1 MAGPAVGLRARVE
14 AAMPLVVFL
23 LSLGLFAG
31 AAQWRRQDIAHDAQA
46 SIQHFSDRLTA
57 DVALRLTRP
66 RYGLSGA
73 RGMFETHQRVTRETF
88 RTYVESHNLAQDIPG
103 VRGLGFIQRIERAER
118 DAFTAAERSD
128 GAPGFTIRQL
138 PDESQSDL
146 YVIKFIEPLAN
157 NAQAEGLDVG
167 SEAQRRRAA
176 QLAVDSGE
184 PTLSPPITLVQDQH
198 RTPGA
203 LLFVPVYA
211 VGTHPA
217 SASERRAKLR
227 GLLYAP
233 IVMNELFHDLP
244 EVAAGFVHIEVFDS
258 TAGESGA
265 SLLYESD
272 QSGTPLDGSAG
283 SASAHR
289 FAARQTLSLMG
300 RDLSIRINS
309 EARFNATVDRS
320 TPWLII
326 AAGLLI
332 SLLLAFYLR
341 SQIHQQ
347 AHVRALV
354 DRRTRE
360 LEQERFH
367 LQSLLAE
374 QKTLLDNGMVGIMK
388 VRSRK
393 FVWVNTALEKMFGYG
408 HGEML
413 GLDTRTLY
421 PSDSAAA
428 RFEATINGADYSSKT
443 FRGQMEAVSKSGR
456 RFWAD
461 VSGAIP
467 RATSSESIWCVV
479 DVTDRVQQQVELQQ
493 AKEAAEVA
501 NIAKSRFLANM
512 SHEIRTPMNGVL
524 GMAQLLM
531 LPGIT
536 EAERI
541 DYAGVVRSSG
551 NTLLALINDILDLS
565 RIEANKLR
573 LESLALEPAR
583 IMAQTRALFEQSAS
597 AKGLEI
603 EFDWKGP
610 LNPYLGDPQRLT
622 QMLSNLLRNAIKFTE
637 RGLIRIEGREIES
650 TADAAVLEF
659 AVLDTG
665 IGIAEEKQHLLF
677 QAFTQVNDSIT
688 RDHGGSGLGLSL
700 VQKLAELMGG
710 EAGVQSKLAEGSR
723 FWFRVR
729 LERLGAI

>member
-1 MAGPAVGLRARVE
+1 
-14 AAMPLVVFL
+14 
-23 LSLGLFAG
+23 
-31 AAQWRRQDIAHDAQA
+31 
-46 SIQHFSDRLTA
+46 
-57 DVALRLTRP
+57 
-66 RYGLSGA
+66 
-73 RGMFETHQRVTRETF
+73 
-88 RTYVESHNLAQDIPG
+88 
-103 VRGLGFIQRIERAER
+103 
-118 DAFTAAERSD
+118 
-128 GAPGFTIRQL
+128 
-138 PDESQSDL
+138 
-146 YVIKFIEPLAN
+146 
-157 NAQAEGLDVG
+157 
-167 SEAQRRRAA
+167 
-176 QLAVDSGE
+176 
-184 PTLSPPITLVQDQH
+184 
-198 RTPGA
+198 
-203 LLFVPVYA
+203 
-211 VGTHPA
+211 
-217 SASERRAKLR
+217 
-227 GLLYAP
+227 
-233 IVMNELFHDLP
+233 
-244 EVAAGFVHIEVFDS
+244 VAAGFVHIEVFDS